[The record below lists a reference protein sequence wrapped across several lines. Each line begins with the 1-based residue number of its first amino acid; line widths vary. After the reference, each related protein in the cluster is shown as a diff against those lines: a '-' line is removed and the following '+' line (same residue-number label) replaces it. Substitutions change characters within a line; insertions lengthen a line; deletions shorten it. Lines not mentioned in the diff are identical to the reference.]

1 MVPTVRSTSLW
12 YPAAPNS
19 SEEMARKTDV
29 QYQQYIGRYLH
40 PTLNRTTMAVVDDI
54 DIDRPSQEERDS
66 HYKPGSIK
74 RVKLKN
80 FLTYDAVEFYPG
92 PR

>member
-1 MVPTVRSTSLW
+1 
-12 YPAAPNS
+12 
-19 SEEMARKTDV
+19 
-29 QYQQYIGRYLH
+29 
-40 PTLNRTTMAVVDDI
+40 MAVVDDI

>member
-1 MVPTVRSTSLW
+1 MT
-12 YPAAPNS
+12 AADALDEIERLSP
-19 SEEMARKTDV
+19 
-29 QYQQYIGRYLH
+29 
-40 PTLNRTTMAVVDDI
+40 
-54 DIDRPSQEERDS
+54 EERDS

-80 FLTYDAVEFYPG
+80 FLTYDAVEFFPG